1 MRAPAIK
8 TRAFLSQLALFQEA
22 NDEEL
27 DRLAAGTTELRLPK
41 GQMLFQRGDP
51 CVGLHAVV
59 YGQVKLAFV
68 SPQGSEKVVDIVGPG
83 TSFGEALMF
92 TDRPYVVYAQTLV
105 DSMLLHVSREAI
117 DAEIARDP
125 KLARR
130 MIAGLSQRL
139 HGLVQDVEAYSLRS
153 GIQRVIGYL
162 LRDIDERTESAA
174 GSPEKLTIELE
185 VNKGVIA
192 SRLNL
197 TPEHFSRVL
206 AELVHEDLIAVN
218 GAQIVIL
225 DPSRIRAFLR

>member
-8 TRAFLSQLALFQEA
+8 TSAFLSKLALFHEA
-22 NDEEL
+22 TDEEL
-27 DRLAAGTTELRLPK
+27 ERLAAGTAELRLPK
-41 GQMLFQRGDP
+41 GHMVCRRGDP
-51 CVGLHAVV
+51 CLGLHVVV

-68 SPQGSEKVVDIVGPG
+68 SPQGSEKVIDIVGPG
-83 TSFGEALMF
+83 MSFGEALMF

-105 DSMLLHVSREAI
+105 DSMLLHVSKDAI

-162 LRDIDERTESAA
+162 LRDVDEHGGDPVE
-174 GSPEKLTIELE
+174 PMTITLE

-197 TPEHFSRVL
+197 TAEHFSRVL
-206 AELVHEDLIAVN
+206 AELVHEGLIEVH

-225 DPSRIRAFLR
+225 DASRIRGFLR

>member
-1 MRAPAIK
+1 MPPTAIK
-8 TRAFLSQLALFQEA
+8 TRAFLAQLPLFEGA
-22 NDEEL
+22 GGDEL

-41 GQMLFQRGDP
+41 GHTIFKRGDP

-68 SPQGSEKVVDIVGPG
+68 SAQGSEKVVDIVGPG
-83 TSFGEALMF
+83 MSFGEALMF
-92 TDRPYVVYAQTLV
+92 TDRPYVVYGQTLV
-105 DSMLLHVSREAI
+105 DSMLLHVGKAAI

-125 KLARR
+125 TFARR

-153 GIQRVIGYL
+153 GMQRVIGYL
-162 LRDIDERTESAA
+162 LRDVDALSE
-174 GSPEKLTIELE
+174 GSGAEQSRVSVTLD

-206 AELVHEDLIAVN
+206 AELVREGLIEVH
-218 GAQIVIL
+218 GAQIVLIDL
-225 DPSRIRAFLR
+225 TRIRGFLR

>member
-22 NDEEL
+22 GGEEL
-27 DRLAAGTTELRLPK
+27 DRIAAGTTELRVPK
-41 GQMLFQRGDP
+41 GHMLFQRGDP
-51 CVGLHAVV
+51 CLGLHAVV

-83 TSFGEALMF
+83 MSFGEALMF
-92 TDRPYVVYAQTLV
+92 TGRPYVVYGQALV
-105 DSMLLHVSREAI
+105 DSMLLHVSKAAI
-117 DAEIARDP
+117 DTEIERDP
-125 KLARR
+125 MLARR

-153 GIQRVIGYL
+153 GMQRVIGYL
-162 LRDIDERTESAA
+162 LRDIDVLAEPGA
-174 GSPEKLTIELE
+174 GGNAPVTVTLD

-206 AELVHEDLIAVN
+206 AELTQEAMIEVH
-218 GAQIVIL
+218 GAKIVIL
-225 DPSRIRAFLR
+225 DPVRIRDFLR

>member
-8 TRAFLSQLALFQEA
+8 TRTFLSQLALFQEA
-22 NDEEL
+22 SGEEL
-27 DRLAAGTTELRLPK
+27 DRLAAETTELRVPK
-41 GQMLFQRGDP
+41 GHMLFQRGDP
-51 CVGLHAVV
+51 CLGLHAVV

-83 TSFGEALMF
+83 ASFGEALMF
-92 TDRPYVVYAQTLV
+92 TDRPYVVYGQTLT
-105 DSMLLHVSREAI
+105 DSMLVHVSKAAI

-125 KLARR
+125 MLARR

-153 GIQRVIGYL
+153 GMQRVIGYL
-162 LRDIDERTESAA
+162 LRDIDAPAEPAA
-174 GSPEKLTIELE
+174 DGNAPLTVTLD

-206 AELVHEDLIAVN
+206 AELAHEGLIEVH
-218 GAQIVIL
+218 GAQIAIL
-225 DPSRIRAFLR
+225 DPARIRGFLR